1 MGSYLWLPLG
11 VGFYVFSVMKC
22 YYDRPEK
29 VSEGNYY
36 LAIVVMFPITL
47 YITSLIITAG
57 IPALVNRI
65 VGESFQFQTTVTG
78 KYWGLKIFHGR
89 LHVANYEPRSGF
101 LWVSESLWN
110 EVRKGDTV
118 TISGVR
124 SVLGQSINGVE
135 KTKTEE
141 APIEPKTPKLRWGP
155 QTQESPPDPETPKF
169 RWGK

>member
-1 MGSYLWLPLG
+1 LSIKPELRISGG
-11 VGFYVFSVMKC
+11 EQRFSSTNSKW
-22 YYDRPEK
+22 R
-29 VSEGNYY
+29 
-36 LAIVVMFPITL
+36 T
-47 YITSLIITAG
+47 TSHEA
-57 IPALVNRI
+57 A
-65 VGESFQFQTTVTG
+65 
-78 KYWGLKIFHGR
+78 
-89 LHVANYEPRSGF
+89 F
-101 LWVSESLWN
+101 LLVSESLWN